1 MAPAATSHRSHSAQ
15 DPREQQLEVSGQNRV
30 AIFDKQGGPVS
41 IKDVPVQQQLKRGEA
56 LVRVIYSGVCH
67 TDLHAMLGDWPLD
80 NKLPLVGGHEGAGV
94 VVALGE
100 GADQFVKV
108 GDRVGIKWIA
118 TSCLNCSFCR
128 TGAEPNC
135 PHAQCS
141 GFSVDGSFQK
151 YAVSYANHLSIIPDA
166 LPLDQAAP
174 ILCAGVTVYKALKEA
189 QLTPGQFVAIPGA
202 GGGLGHLAI
211 QYAVAAG
218 YRVIAIDTGS
228 DKKQLCESLGAEKFI
243 DFKTS
248 KNLVDDIKAATP
260 DGFGPQAAVVAASG
274 GLAYEQALDYIR
286 PRGVLVAVGLPGNTD
301 IKANVFFT
309 VFRSVR
315 IVGSY
320 VGNRQDAQEALDIA
334 AAGKVRTHFKT
345 LGLSQL
351 PQVYDDM
358 QSGKIAGRIVL
369 DIDQ

>member
-1 MAPAATSHRSHSAQ
+1 MAPAATSSKSNA
-15 DPREQQLEVSGQNRV
+15 DPREQQLNISGQNRV
-30 AIFDKQGGPVS
+30 AIFDKKGGPVS
-41 IKDVPVQQQLKRGEA
+41 VKDVPIQRDLKRGEA

-100 GADQFVKV
+100 GADQYVKV

-128 TGAEPNC
+128 NGAEPNC
-135 PHAQCS
+135 PNAQCS

-151 YAVSYANHLSIIPDA
+151 YAVSYANHLSIIPDE
-166 LPLDQAAP
+166 LPLDEAAP

-189 QLTPGQFVAIPGA
+189 NLTPGQWVAIPGA
-202 GGGLGHLAI
+202 GGGLGHLAV
-211 QYAVAAG
+211 QYAVYAG

-228 DKKQLCESLGAEKFI
+228 DKKALCEKLGAERFI

-274 GLAYEQALDYIR
+274 AAAYEQALDYIR
-286 PRGVLVAVGLPGNTD
+286 PRGVLVAVGLPGQAD

-315 IVGSY
+315 VVGSY

-334 AAGKVRTHFKT
+334 ATGKVKTTYKT

>member
-1 MAPAATSHRSHSAQ
+1 MAPSATSSHSHA
-15 DPREQQLEVSGQNRV
+15 DAREQDLQISGQNRV

-41 IKDVPVQQQLKRGEA
+41 VKDVPIQRDLKRGEA

-100 GADQFVKV
+100 GADQFVKI

-151 YAVSYANHLSIIPDA
+151 YAVSYANHLSIIPDG

-189 QLTPGQFVAIPGA
+189 QLLPGQWVAIPGA
-202 GGGLGHLAI
+202 GGGLGHLAV
-211 QYAVAAG
+211 QYARAAG
-218 YRVIAIDTGS
+218 YRIIAIDTGD
-228 DKKQLCESLGAEKFI
+228 DKRQLCESLGAEKFI

-248 KNLVDDIKAATP
+248 KNLVEDIKAATP

-274 GLAYEQALDYIR
+274 AAAYEQALDYIR
-286 PRGVLVAVGLPGNTD
+286 PRGVLVAVGLPGQAD

-334 AAGKVRTHFKT
+334 ASGRVKTTFKT

-351 PQVYDDM
+351 PQVFDDM
-358 QSGKIAGRIVL
+358 HSGKIAGRIVL